1 MEELLGQNGA
11 TILMFGLMFVVFYLF
26 IIRPQSKKAK
36 DDQKFREELK
46 KGDRVVTI
54 GGIHGKV
61 AEVKDTTI
69 MLDVGEGKRL
79 KIEKSAISRDNSAGL
94 QQSN

>member
-1 MEELLGQNGA
+1 MEELLGQNGS
-11 TILMFGLMFVVFYLF
+11 TILMFGLMFLVFYLF

-36 DDQKFREELK
+36 DDKKFRDELK

-61 AEVKDTTI
+61 AEVKEATI
-69 MLDVGEGKRL
+69 LLDVGEGKKL
-79 KIEKSAISRDNSAGL
+79 KVEKSAVSRDNSVGL
-94 QQSN
+94 QQAN